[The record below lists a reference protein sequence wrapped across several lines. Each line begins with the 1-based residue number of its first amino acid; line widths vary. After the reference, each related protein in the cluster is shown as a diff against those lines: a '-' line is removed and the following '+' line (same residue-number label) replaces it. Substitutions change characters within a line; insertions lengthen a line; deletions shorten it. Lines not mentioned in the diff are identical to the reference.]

1 VSLSWWHEALMYRSP
16 FFFFTWLE
24 HSPCEPSCNTESL
37 RLIDIAEGG
46 PDRNECLVDRSKRG
60 PLQSLWE
67 KGQPIST
74 IVFTLQETKSH
85 HPSLGMPVGQ
95 AACSLSLSLCK
106 SRLRIPLF
114 QRLPGESDEGFILLS
129 HEQAEQ
135 RARLAG
141 DNRSRCFDLS
151 PLDGTPE
158 I

>member
-1 VSLSWWHEALMYRSP
+1 MKPSCIDPP

-95 AACSLSLSLCK
+95 AACSLSLSLCQ
-106 SRLRIPLF
+106 SRLRIPFF

-129 HEQAEQ
+129 TACTTRRRQPESML
-135 RARLAG
+135 RLESIRW
-141 DNRSRCFDLS
+141 D
-151 PLDGTPE
+151 T
-158 I
+158 